1 MLKFGQEVDL
11 EVLEKMS
18 VNKTAEDLKEQ
29 LKKLEQKNTAELK
42 AWQKVQFFSSA
53 LPRPAPPRRPPSI
66 DLCQHALAAK

>member
-42 AWQKVQFFSSA
+42 AWQKVQFPSSA
-53 LPRPAPPRRPPSI
+53 PRPPRPAPPRPAPPPAV
-66 DLCQHALAAK
+66 H

>member
-42 AWQKVQFFSSA
+42 AWQKVNSP
-53 LPRPAPPRRPPSI
+53 PRPPPAPPAARRPLS
-66 DLCQHALAAK
+66 CVSMH

>member
-1 MLKFGQEVDL
+1 M

-42 AWQKVQFFSSA
+42 AWQKVQFPSSA
-53 LPRPAPPRRPPSI
+53 PPAPAPPPPAV
-66 DLCQHALAAK
+66 H

>member
-53 LPRPAPPRRPPSI
+53 PPRPAARRPLICVSM
-66 DLCQHALAAK
+66 H